1 MKTTASVYNLLGE
14 KVSDLAINTPVFAV
28 KPKESVVHQVVV
40 AQMANARKVLA
51 HTKTRGEVRGG
62 GKKPWKQKGTGRAR
76 HGSIRSPLWVGG
88 GITFGPL
95 ITRNFSKKVN
105 KKMKQ
110 KALFMTLT
118 DKFHDEKILFV
129 QNFDLQD
136 IKTKVLVAL
145 FEKLSCKDKKV
156 LVILPAKNPEFL
168 SAVRNIPKI
177 KTVTVN
183 SLNVIDVL
191 HADYLLTS
199 EEAVAK
205 IRDIFHKLSLA
216 ESKS

>member
-168 SAVRNIPKI
+168 RAVRNIPKI